1 MFSLDSYK
9 LKWIAII
16 GMALFHTIDA
26 FYSILPMLI
35 IYIFGAVGGLTFPI
49 MGYFVVEGYK
59 HTADIKKYL
68 MRLFIFGVIAA
79 PFHMLI
85 YGFGLRLNIMF
96 SIILCLITLM
106 IYDKIKTKSL
116 FWIFVLPIILVISM
130 ILTMDW
136 VFIGVIVILLYYVI
150 KNETA
155 RRVIPPIV
163 GGVMWLGIAS
173 FSLVGIR
180 MFESIGDYTGVE
192 QVLAM
197 WSGGVYS
204 IAAAQVMIIGCIAAA
219 ILLKCYNGER
229 GKRMKWLFYTFYPA
243 HLAIISL
250 VALAFGFITL

>member
-1 MFSLDSYK
+1 MAHLDSYK

-26 FYSILPMLI
+26 FYQVLPLPV
-35 IYIFGAVGGLTFPI
+35 IYIFGAAGGLTFPI

-59 HTADIKKYL
+59 HTSDIKKYL

-96 SIILCLITLM
+96 SIMLCLITLM
-106 IYDKIKTKSL
+106 LYDKIKTKAL
-116 FWIFVLPIILVISM
+116 FWIFVFPIILIVSM
-130 ILTMDW
+130 LLTMDW
-136 VFIGVIVILLYYVI
+136 VFIGVIVILLYYLI

-155 RRVIPPIV
+155 RRIVPPIV

-173 FSLVGIR
+173 FSLTGIH
-180 MFESIGDYTGVE
+180 MFEAMGDYTGVE
-192 QVLAM
+192 SVLAM

-204 IAAAQVMIIGCIAAA
+204 IAAAQVMIIGCITAA

-229 GKRMKWLFYTFYPA
+229 GKRMKWLFYAFYPI
-243 HLAIISL
+243 HLAVISL
-250 VALAFGFITL
+250 VALALGFITI

>member
-26 FYSILPMLI
+26 FYSILPMPI
-35 IYIFGAVGGLTFPI
+35 IYVFGAAGGLTFPI

-59 HTADIKKYL
+59 HTSDIKKYL
-68 MRLFIFGVIAA
+68 MRLFIFGVIAS

-106 IYDKIKTKSL
+106 IYDKIKIKAL
-116 FWIFVLPIILVISM
+116 FWIFVLPLILAASTILV
-130 ILTMDW
+130 MDW
-136 VFIGVIVILLYYVI
+136 VFIGVIVILLYYLI

-155 RRVIPPIV
+155 RRIIPPIV
-163 GGVMWLGIAS
+163 GGVMWLFIAS
-173 FSLVGIR
+173 FSLAGIN
-180 MFESIGDYTGVE
+180 MLEAISDYAGVASI
-192 QVLAM
+192 LAM

-204 IAAAQVMIIGCIAAA
+204 IAAAQVMIIGCITAAV
-219 ILLKCYNGER
+219 LLKHYNGER
-229 GKRMKWLFYTFYPA
+229 GKRMKWLFYAFYPA
-243 HLAIISL
+243 HLAAISL
-250 VALAFGFITL
+250 VALALGFITL